1 MCLLTTLIAAKGS
14 GIAQLRYKKHEKTA
28 SLPKISIIF
37 LTFPRGGG
45 GGGSGRGG
53 SQEKCTVDVSC
64 GQNRHARL
72 PL

>member
-14 GIAQLRYKKHEKTA
+14 GIAQLRYKKHEKAA

-45 GGGSGRGG
+45 GGGGRSGG
-53 SQEKCTVDVSC
+53 VS
-64 GQNRHARL
+64 REMYS
-72 PL
+72 